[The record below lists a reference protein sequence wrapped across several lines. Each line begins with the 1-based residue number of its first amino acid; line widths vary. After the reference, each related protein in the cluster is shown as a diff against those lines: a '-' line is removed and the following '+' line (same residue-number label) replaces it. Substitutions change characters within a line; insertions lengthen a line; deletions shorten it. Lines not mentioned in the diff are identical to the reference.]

1 MSLTIVCKWQN
12 LNTKP
17 VTRHLIHAYSLLTIK
32 QNGVIMVKSNNA
44 PINPQYIYT
53 VRDWQRGEK
62 HYSFEYMNIL
72 SEGVIF
78 AI

>member
-1 MSLTIVCKWQN
+1 MAEFEHQTSHKAFDPCLQF
-12 LNTKP
+12 
-17 VTRHLIHAYSLLTIK
+17 LLTIK
-32 QNGVIMVKSNNA
+32 QNGVIMVKNNNA

-53 VRDWQRGEK
+53 VRDWQRGKK

-78 AI
+78 VI